1 MNSMT
6 NLPQL
11 YQDIM
16 RSPYAAAAAA
26 AHFANTNN
34 PSLSPSPLQKSYLNP
49 TANQFMHPNH
59 NPLAAAMVAQAQAV
73 QKQQQLQHQQQNQ
86 TANFAQNFVNHMQQ
100 NLSQQHQLQ
109 LQQQTQQAFNAMF
122 RPQMPANNGQKPPF
136 PFQNQKSLFQ
146 PKEGPIKN
154 EFQINNGLSVDVQQ
168 QNDQFNQN
176 RQRKKQNPVSTS
188 MMYNKPQTDKP
199 KQPGLLSS
207 SNSNSSGL
215 NRGRGRP
222 PRRLDSITSKLNS
235 TNSSLLS
242 NDNEKYQTSSLNKS
256 FSPSR
261 TNSSASPAQSG
272 SRSRSPR
279 SPRMSKSP
287 TSKKMDDDGK
297 NVTRTS
303 TPSKFSSHQ
312 QEAEIDEM
320 DDQNTDIYSSIYE
333 GEDRGEE
340 EVDEELDIDGE
351 GDEPTVDEPINEEDE
366 QNEDEDE
373 LNTTASTKSNRT
385 SKSPLE
391 NGQVAKKRA
400 QKQSPAEA
408 NTPNPA
414 RPVYDFTM
422 QALEMSLYGYL
433 RQTDPMFVGHA
444 ISGLRMPPF
453 GSAFNPLSL
462 NQHLSASLSN
472 GLLSP
477 KLAQNGLSEDAANQ
491 FSSALIKNRGWC

>member
-49 TANQFMHPNH
+49 TASQFMHPNH

-122 RPQMPANNGQKPPF
+122 RPQMPSNNGQKPPF

-146 PKEGPIKN
+146 PKEGQIKS

-168 QNDQFNQN
+168 QQQNDSFNQN

-188 MMYNKPQTDKP
+188 MMYNNKPQTDKL
-199 KQPGLLSS
+199 KQSSLLNSS

-242 NDNEKYQTSSLNKS
+242 NDNEKYQTNSLNKS

-261 TNSSASPAQSG
+261 TNSSASPAHSG

-287 TSKKMDDDGK
+287 SSKKMDEDGGK

-303 TPSKFSSHQ
+303 TPSKFSSNQH
-312 QEAEIDEM
+312 ETEIDE

-351 GDEPTVDEPINEEDE
+351 GDDPINEEDE
-366 QNEDEDE
+366 LNEDEDE

-400 QKQSPAEA
+400 QKSSPVDT

-462 NQHLSASLSN
+462 NQHLSGSLGN

-477 KLAQNGLSEDAANQ
+477 KLAQNGLNEDAANQ

>member
-34 PSLSPSPLQKSYLNP
+34 PSLSTSPLQKSYLNP
-49 TANQFMHPNH
+49 TASQFMHPNH

-122 RPQMPANNGQKPPF
+122 RPQMPSNNGQKPPF

-146 PKEGPIKN
+146 PKEGQIKS

-168 QNDQFNQN
+168 QQQNDSFNQN

-188 MMYNKPQTDKP
+188 MMYNNKPQTDKL
-199 KQPGLLSS
+199 KQSSLLNSS

-242 NDNEKYQTSSLNKS
+242 NDNEKYQTNSLNKS

-261 TNSSASPAQSG
+261 TNSSASPAHSG

-287 TSKKMDDDGK
+287 SSKKMDEDGGK

-303 TPSKFSSHQ
+303 TPSKFSSNQH
-312 QEAEIDEM
+312 ETEIDE

-351 GDEPTVDEPINEEDE
+351 GDEPINEEDE
-366 QNEDEDE
+366 LNEDEDE

-400 QKQSPAEA
+400 QKSSPVDT

-462 NQHLSASLSN
+462 NQHLSGSLGN

-477 KLAQNGLSEDAANQ
+477 KLAQNGLNEDAANQ